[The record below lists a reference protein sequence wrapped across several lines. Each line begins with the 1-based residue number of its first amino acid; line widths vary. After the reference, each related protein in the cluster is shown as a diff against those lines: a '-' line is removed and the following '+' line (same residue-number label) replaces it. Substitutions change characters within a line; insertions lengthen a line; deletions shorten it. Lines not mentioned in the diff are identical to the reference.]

1 MKISYIIAA
10 ILFGLCGF
18 LYAKDAYDNH
28 SSKRKDLFCEN
39 ISRAILMFTAC
50 FLFVLRNLFILN
62 KQVALVIIAIACLTI
77 GLIHLFNKKVKLAI
91 IPGISCIGL
100 LILSIII

>member
-28 SSKRKDLFCEN
+28 SSTRKDLCEN

-62 KQVALVIIAIACLTI
+62 KEVALVVIAISCLIIA
-77 GLIHLFNKKVKLAI
+77 LIYLFNKKVKLAI
-91 IPGISCIGL
+91 IPEISCIGL
-100 LILSIII
+100 LIFSTII